1 MATASAAPLAQ
12 VMGDVDMVRALGIA
26 GIQSAFFGFA
36 DDSARFSRH
45 VRASLPWI
53 DQWERQQELVRALLE
68 LARSQPR
75 PPILFPQTDATLLLA
90 SRHRE
95 RLAEGMG
102 LMLADPDLIE
112 RLVD

>member
-1 MATASAAPLAQ
+1 MAAPSAAPLAL

-53 DQWERQQELVRALLE
+53 DQW
-68 LARSQPR
+68 
-75 PPILFPQTDATLLLA
+75 
-90 SRHRE
+90 
-95 RLAEGMG
+95 
-102 LMLADPDLIE
+102 
-112 RLVD
+112 

>member
-1 MATASAAPLAQ
+1 MAAASAAPLAL

-75 PPILFPQTDATLLLA
+75 RAGPLPADRTPRCCSPRATA
-90 SRHRE
+90 SGSPG
-95 RLAEGMG
+95 ACG
-102 LMLADPDLIE
+102 
-112 RLVD
+112 